1 MGDSLYNL
9 SLGEDTPVTHNFTH
23 SHFDLDHGDIL
34 QLQGEKD

>member
-1 MGDSLYNL
+1 MGDSLYKL

-23 SHFDLDHGDIL
+23 SHFGLDHGDIL